1 MNKNKTANQM
11 LIIFGA
17 SGDLTA
23 RKLVPALYNLYKGGH
38 LPDNFIVL
46 GTSRSGLTDKEF
58 RKKVFSE
65 SSFLKNK
72 LDSEKDDFMNTF
84 AEKLFYEDL
93 GEGYDVSFNKLAT
106 RISDLNKKFETDY
119 NYIFYLSTPPNL
131 YETIAKN
138 LALEELNDE
147 SKGWRKLIVEKPFGY
162 NLKTAK
168 ELNNGLHNYFSEEQ
182 IYRIDHYLGKETVQN
197 LLVTRFSNSIF
208 EPLWNRNYIHHV
220 EVTNAESVGVEK
232 RGGYYD
238 KSGALRDMFQNHLLQ
253 IVSLVVMEPPISAR
267 PEDIRNEKVKA
278 LKSLQIMADEKTLYD
293 NTIRA
298 QYVSSVINGERVKG
312 YREEEG
318 VDPKS
323 STETYAAIK
332 FYVDNWRWK
341 DVPFFVRT
349 AKRMPTKVTEV
360 VIHFKSPH
368 HHIFKDADA
377 MNKDNKLVIR
387 IQPDEGILIKFG
399 VKVPGQGFKV
409 ERANLDFNYSSLAS
423 NNIME
428 AYERLLL
435 DAMQGDATLYAR
447 SDEVEAA
454 WEFVD
459 PILDYWEK
467 GKDVRT
473 YGYSAGVWGPKNA
486 DDLMDDGY
494 TWRNPGEL
502 LTDDL
507 GFCVLC

>member
-1 MNKNKTANQM
+1 MNKPKTTNQM
-11 LIIFGA
+11 LVIFGA

-23 RKLVPALYNLYKGGH
+23 RKLIPALYNLYKGGH
-38 LPDNFIVL
+38 LPEHFVVL
-46 GTSRSGLTDKEF
+46 GTSRSNLTDGEF
-58 RKKVFSE
+58 RKKVVLE
-65 SSFLKNK
+65 SMYL
-72 LDSEKDDFMNTF
+72 KDDLKDKADDFINTF
-84 AEKLFYEDL
+84 ADKLFYQDL
-93 GEGYDVSFNKLAT
+93 GEGYDVRFDKLAT
-106 RISDLNKKFETDY
+106 RISDLNKKFQTDH

-138 LALEELNDE
+138 LAAENLNNE
-147 SKGWRKLIVEKPFGY
+147 SKGWKRLIVEKPFGY
-162 NLKTAK
+162 SLKTAQ
-168 ELNNGLHNYFSEEQ
+168 ELNHGLHRYFEEPQ

-208 EPLWNRNYIHHV
+208 EPLWNRNYIQHV
-220 EVTNAESVGVEK
+220 EITNAESVGVEK

-253 IVSLVVMEPPISAR
+253 IVSLVVMEPPISAKA
-267 PEDIRNEKVKA
+267 EDIRNEKVKA
-278 LKSLQIMADEKTLYD
+278 LKSLKIMTDEKTLYD

-298 QYVSSVINGERVKG
+298 QYVASVINGEKVKG

-318 VDPKS
+318 VDPESK
-323 STETYAAIK
+323 TETYAAIK
-332 FYVDNWRWK
+332 FFVDNWRWK

-368 HHIFKDADA
+368 HHIFSDADVL
-377 MNKDNKLVIR
+377 NKDNKLVIR

-409 ERANLDFNYSSLAS
+409 ERANLDFNYSSLADS
-423 NNIME
+423 NIME

-459 PILDYWEK
+459 PILKYWEN
-467 GKDVRT
+467 GTDVRT

-486 DDLMDDGY
+486 DELMDNGY

-502 LTDDL
+502 LTDDS